1 MTTLK
6 DQPWSDRLRCPLC
19 ESEIVADDSSLRCQG
34 CEASFPVSRG
44 VPLLLHESF
53 SVFDADD
60 VASATATK
68 TARRG
73 LRRLVPDVS
82 DNPGAADRYADMARE
97 LMASTPE
104 PLVLVVGAGEGGA
117 GTETLSGSGVELVRS
132 DVAIGPSTDLC
143 LDAHR
148 IPFAD
153 NTFDGLVAQAVLEH
167 VADPYECVREFARV
181 LKPGGVVYAETPF
194 MQQVHMGAHDFT
206 RFTPLGHRR
215 LFRRF
220 DELSS
225 GVAVGPGSALAWSL
239 VYFFVSFSRGR
250 ASRRLLNVGSRLAFF
265 WLRYLDRFL
274 VGSPA
279 ATDAAAGVF
288 FMGRL
293 SDGVLSDRELLDLYP
308 GSIT

>member
-1 MTTLK
+1 
-6 DQPWSDRLRCPLC
+6 
-19 ESEIVADDSSLRCQG
+19 
-34 CEASFPVSRG
+34 
-44 VPLLLHESF
+44 VPLLLHDNF
-53 SVFDADD
+53 SVFDVAD
-60 VASATATK
+60 VAGATATK
-68 TARRG
+68 TARSG

-82 DNPGAADRYADMARE
+82 ANPGAADRYREMARE
-97 LMASTPE
+97 LTATTQE

-117 GTETLSGSGVELVRS
+117 GTETLAASGVRLVRS
-132 DVAIGPSTDLC
+132 DVAIGPNTDLC

-167 VADPYECVREFARV
+167 VADPYECVREFGRV

-215 LFRRF
+215 LFRQF

-250 ASRRLLNVGSRLAFF
+250 TSRRVLNVGSRFAFF

-274 VGSPA
+274 VGRAA
-279 ATDAAAGVF
+279 ATDAAAGVYF
-288 FMGRL
+288 LGRL
-293 SDGVLSDRELLDLYP
+293 SEDVLSDRELLSLYP